1 MSPFGKWVVYDKRA
15 MVKQKRRKEES
26 HCSVKRVSEL
36 AFRRFIGMFKTKAT
50 YKSDVERKTHGS
62 QLHADAA
69 MWWVESNVYVV
80 LGPPVAAG
88 YARARPRGRGC
99 GMRHPIIVLSLLCG
113 SFPVSV
119 PV

>member
-26 HCSVKRVSEL
+26 HCSAKRVSEL
-36 AFRRFIGMFKTKAT
+36 AFRVLSVFKTKAT

-69 MWWVESNVYVV
+69 MWWVESNAYVV